1 MKDIKACLPS
11 HSLTFFLAQA
21 EGTKSSVLIFV
32 KNTHSVALGPKT
44 MCFQPTCQK
53 AKALI
58 HLKYSGSV
66 SNLLNLLLRK
76 HTVLARNGQVLKIVY
91 GKADDN
97 AESQTDISQG
107 LLLSI
112 RLHLQPADS

>member
-1 MKDIKACLPS
+1 M
-11 HSLTFFLAQA
+11 
-21 EGTKSSVLIFV
+21 
-32 KNTHSVALGPKT
+32 
-44 MCFQPTCQK
+44 
-53 AKALI
+53 
-58 HLKYSGSV
+58 
-66 SNLLNLLLRK
+66 LNLLLRK